1 MKLITLMEN
10 TSARE
15 DLVFEHGLSLYIE
28 ACGKKILFDA
38 GQTDAFADN
47 AAKLGVDLSAVDIA
61 ILSHGHYDH
70 SGGLM
75 RFLQINKTGKIYV
88 HKEAFEPHFNGTGSY
103 IGPDPR
109 LLDTGRVVFNPG
121 RLELAPGLILED
133 YAASHRFYPVDSAG
147 LLMEADGKQ
156 VPEDFR
162 HEQYLLIRE
171 GKQTIC
177 ISGCSHKGILNIT
190 KWADPDVLVGG
201 FHFMNIDPTGPE
213 KARLD
218 EAARVLLESKAVF
231 YTGHCTGQAPYE
243 YLKNLMGERLNYI
256 SAGFEKTLC
265 VKQES
270 VSAK

>member
-10 TSARE
+10 TSSRE

-38 GQTDAFADN
+38 GQTGAFADN
-47 AAKLGVDLSAVDIA
+47 AQALGVDLKDVDIA

-75 RFLQINKTGKIYV
+75 RFLQLNDTAKIYV
-88 HKEAFEPHFNGTGSY
+88 HKDAFAPHYNSADSY
-103 IGPDPR
+103 IGPDPQ

-121 RLELAPGLILED
+121 RLELAQGLLLED
-133 YAASHRFYPVDSAG
+133 FADAPRYYPVDSAG
-147 LLMEADGKQ
+147 LQMEVDGKKQ
-156 VPEDFR
+156 PEDFR

-171 GKQTIC
+171 GEQTIC

-190 KWADPDVLVGG
+190 KWAAADILVGG
-201 FHFMNIDPTGPE
+201 FHFMNIDPQGPE

-218 EAARVLLESKAVF
+218 EAAGALLESNAVF
-231 YTGHCTGQAPYE
+231 YTGHCTGAAPYE
-243 YLKNLMGERLNYI
+243 YLKNIMKTRLHYI
-256 SAGFEKTLC
+256 SAGTILQNGNGVAEPSSK
-265 VKQES
+265 
-270 VSAK
+270 